1 MTDTGTGN
9 GGRTR
14 TGNGAGTG
22 STMEDVYAALAEGID
37 RHGPE
42 SSEMFLAKV
51 ALLLAED
58 SGDPDRAMR
67 LISDAQRNMDGMR
80 KP

>member
-1 MTDTGTGN
+1 MTDNGTGN
-9 GGRTR
+9 GAG
-14 TGNGAGTG
+14 TGTGTG

-58 SGDPDRAMR
+58 SGDPDRALQ

>member
-1 MTDTGTGN
+1 MTGKTKDA
-9 GGRTR
+9 
-14 TGNGAGTG
+14 GAVTI
-22 STMEDVYAALAEGID
+22 EDVYAALAEGID

-42 SSEMFLAKV
+42 ASEMFLAKV

-58 SGDPDRAMR
+58 SGDPARTLR

-80 KP
+80 NP

>member
-1 MTDTGTGN
+1 MTGKMQTSG
-9 GGRTR
+9 
-14 TGNGAGTG
+14 G
-22 STMEDVYAALAEGID
+22 STMDDVYAALAEGID

-42 SSEMFLAKV
+42 ASEMFLAKL

-58 SGDPDRAMR
+58 SGDPDRALR
-67 LISDAQRNMDGMR
+67 LIDEAQRNMDGMR

>member
-1 MTDTGTGN
+1 MSDNGKGNETDTGT
-9 GGRTR
+9 
-14 TGNGAGTG
+14 GTG

-42 SSEMFLAKV
+42 ASEMFLAKV
-51 ALLLAED
+51 ALLMAED
-58 SGDPDRAMR
+58 SGDPDRALR

>member
-1 MTDTGTGN
+1 MTDNGTGNGTDTGT
-9 GGRTR
+9 
-14 TGNGAGTG
+14 GTG

-58 SGDPDRAMR
+58 SGDPDRALR

>member
-1 MTDTGTGN
+1 MTDNGTGNGTDTGT
-9 GGRTR
+9 
-14 TGNGAGTG
+14 GTG

-51 ALLLAED
+51 ALLMAED
-58 SGDPDRAMR
+58 SGDPDRALR

>member
-1 MTDTGTGN
+1 MTGDDKTP
-9 GGRTR
+9 GGAP
-14 TGNGAGTG
+14 GDGA
-22 STMEDVYAALAEGID
+22 TMEDVYAALAEGID

-42 SSEMFLAKV
+42 ASEMFLAKV

-58 SGDPDRAMR
+58 SGDPDRALR

>member
-1 MTDTGTGN
+1 MTGKMQTSG
-9 GGRTR
+9 
-14 TGNGAGTG
+14 G
-22 STMEDVYAALAEGID
+22 STMDDVYAALAEGID

-42 SSEMFLAKV
+42 ASEMFLAKL

-58 SGDPDRAMR
+58 SGDPDRALR
-67 LISDAQRNMDGMR
+67 LIDDAQRNMEGMR

>member
-1 MTDTGTGN
+1 MNSDHDKPCE
-9 GGRTR
+9 
-14 TGNGAGTG
+14 A
-22 STMEDVYAALAEGID
+22 TMEDVYAALAEGID

-42 SSEMFLAKV
+42 ASEMFLAKV

-58 SGDPDRAMR
+58 SGDAARALH
-67 LISDAQRNMDGMR
+67 LIADAQRNMSGMR

>member
-1 MTDTGTGN
+1 MTGKMQTSG
-9 GGRTR
+9 
-14 TGNGAGTG
+14 G
-22 STMEDVYAALAEGID
+22 STMDDVYAALAEGID

-42 SSEMFLAKV
+42 ASEMFLAKL

-58 SGDPDRAMR
+58 SGDPDHALR
-67 LISDAQRNMDGMR
+67 LIDDAQRNMDGMR

>member
-1 MTDTGTGN
+1 MTGKMQTSG
-9 GGRTR
+9 
-14 TGNGAGTG
+14 G
-22 STMEDVYAALAEGID
+22 STMDDVYAALAEGID

-42 SSEMFLAKV
+42 ASEMFLAKL

-58 SGDPDRAMR
+58 SGDPDRALR
-67 LISDAQRNMDGMR
+67 LIDDAQRNMDGMR